1 MPSST
6 SNFENTGE
14 PVQAPKARAGMSSK
28 AGIVLLLGGL
38 AIMFAALEISSP
50 RILAR
55 FSRIERRINHELVEA
70 EHLPPVVDG
79 HPTVLLVGN
88 SLLNEGVQID
98 ALRADLGPDYS
109 INRLVIEQTH
119 YLDWYFGL
127 RRLLEDGSHP
137 RVIVLTLSPAQLAS
151 PFTLGE
157 SFARRQMSI
166 SDFPRVVR
174 EADLDRTTA
183 SNYFFAHWSNWLGDK
198 GYIRQ
203 CVMILLVPNFR
214 ELAARIA
221 DHGSHITDRP
231 TLLAMAQ
238 QRLPELGELGQTYGV
253 RIVLLVPPALDQN
266 YSLDIQELG
275 ARLNIPVWVPSP
287 PGEFSPALFRDGLH
301 LNTEGAQIFT
311 ARLGRE
317 IRKLPVRVA
326 QEIPH

>member
-14 PVQAPKARAGMSSK
+14 PVQAAKARAGMSSK

-38 AIMFAALEISSP
+38 VIIFAALEISSP

-70 EHLPPVVDG
+70 QHLTPAVYG
-79 HPTVLLVGN
+79 HPTWLLVGN
-88 SLLNEGVQID
+88 SVLNEGVPID
-98 ALRADLGPDYS
+98 GLRADLAPDYS
-109 INRLVIEQTH
+109 VNRLVIEQTH

-137 RVIVLTLSPAQLAS
+137 SAIVLTLSPPQLAS
-151 PFTLGE
+151 HFTLGE

-166 SDFPRVVR
+166 RDFSRVVR

-198 GYIRQ
+198 AYIRQ

-221 DHGSHITDRP
+221 DHGSH
-231 TLLAMAQ
+231 
-238 QRLPELGELGQTYGV
+238 
-253 RIVLLVPPALDQN
+253 
-266 YSLDIQELG
+266 
-275 ARLNIPVWVPSP
+275 
-287 PGEFSPALFRDGLH
+287 
-301 LNTEGAQIFT
+301 
-311 ARLGRE
+311 
-317 IRKLPVRVA
+317 
-326 QEIPH
+326 